1 MVLMAV
7 VSRLQTHLHGDRCLR
22 RPRGKCT
29 LRAGVPLAGFTA
41 STALSAEIQ
50 TVLTHLGKE

>member
-1 MVLMAV
+1 MAV